1 MTPQI
6 IAEVSFNRPQ
16 DETEEKTR
24 VVALYASKKGLYL
37 HFSLGKEPDDTI
49 GLVFPVAEFMGKLG
63 QTLVEQEVEDEGS

>member
-1 MTPQI
+1 MIPQI

-24 VVALYASKKGLYL
+24 VVQLYASKKEVYL

-49 GLVFPVAEFMGKLG
+49 GLVFPMAEFMSKLG
-63 QTLVEQEVEDEGS
+63 QSLVEQEVDDEES